1 MKGYIRK
8 RGNTYSYTVDIGRD
22 PVTGKRKQKTK
33 GGFKTK
39 KAAQEALNKVVY
51 EVNKGVYI
59 LDSKSTMKELTEEWF
74 ENSKSNWKHTTQ
86 VTVTNTLNNW
96 VIPHLGAYKVQELK
110 PIHGNNFTKVLT
122 ENMVPST
129 ARRIFSVA
137 KQILNYGVSME
148 IITRNPF
155 AQVPMPCERKAEKTT
170 WTFEDIKTFLKVAML
185 DNMFYHN
192 VVAVAAFSGMRKG
205 EIFGLMKKDVDFEN
219 NVIHVRRTLH
229 ETHDHGLT
237 LGDPKTS
244 TSNRDILMDDTLVK
258 ALKDQIKRTNEYK
271 LALGPEYHDHDLIFC
286 TPNGEPYRPSGFN
299 RPFNRLAK
307 KAGVPQ
313 IRFHDLRHT
322 HATLLLEIGV
332 NHKVIAER
340 LGHSDIRTTLNTYS
354 HVTPIMQENA
364 MKVFNQAFKAN

>member
-39 KAAQEALNKVVY
+39 KEAQEALNKVVY
-51 EVNKGVYI
+51 EVNKGTYI
-59 LDSKSTMKELTEEWF
+59 LDSKSSMKEVTDEWF
-74 ENSKSNWKHTTQ
+74 EQTKGKWKHTTQ
-86 VTVTNTLNNW
+86 DTVKNTLRNW
-96 VIPHLGAYKVQELK
+96 IIPHLGAYKVQELK
-110 PIHGNNFTKVLT
+110 PLHGAKFSKTLAD
-122 ENMVPST
+122 NMVPST
-129 ARRIFSVA
+129 ARRVFSIS
-137 KQILNYGVSME
+137 KQILNFAESME
-148 IITRNPF
+148 IISRNPF
-155 AQVPMPCERKAEKTT
+155 AQVPMPCDRKAEKTT
-170 WTFEDIKTFLKVAML
+170 WSFEDIRTFLKVAML
-185 DNMFYHN
+185 DDMFYHN
-192 VVAVAAFSGMRKG
+192 VVSVAVFSGMRKG

-237 LGDPKTS
+237 LGDPKTNAS
-244 TSNRDILMDDTLVK
+244 TRDILMDDNLAK

-271 LALGPEYHDHDLIFC
+271 LALGPDFHDHDLVFC
-286 TPNGEPYRPSGFN
+286 RLDGLPYRPSAFN
-299 RPFNRLAK
+299 KPFNRLTK

-364 MKVFNQAFKAN
+364 IKVFNQAFKAN